1 MSTTLL
7 NAFLKATAEVL
18 QTEAGLSIR
27 RGEISLQDSS
37 QTSTDITTLLN
48 IVGDVRGVVLFGMD
62 IPMALQIISKMLGY
76 PHPEFDDLAQS
87 GIAELGNVIAGIA
100 TMHLAQAGYNCD
112 ISVPTLII
120 GHNVMVS
127 TLDLQRLVIP
137 LHTEMGT
144 LEVHLALKERAKNR
158 SNGEVQQL
166 KA

>member
-1 MSTTLL
+1 VSTTLL

-18 QTEAGLSIR
+18 QTEAGLTIQ
-27 RGEISLQDSS
+27 RGTVSLQDSS

-62 IPMALQIISKMLGY
+62 IPMALQIVSKMLGY
-76 PHPEFDDLAQS
+76 SHPEFDDLAQS

-100 TMHLAQAGYNCD
+100 TVHLAQAGYECD

-120 GHNVMVS
+120 GNNIMVS
-127 TLDLQRLVIP
+127 TLDLQRLVVP

-144 LEVHLALKERAKNR
+144 MEIHLALKEQAKSNR
-158 SNGEVQQL
+158 NGEVHQL
-166 KA
+166 KV